1 MRKLT
6 KEQSNTLVY
15 LQQLLENHF
24 INKETK
30 AFIQL
35 KIPNS
40 KMHVLEMHIESFILS
55 EPHLSLLE
63 PLYISIRQALL
74 STSIPKL
81 ECIFNEITN

>member
-24 INKETK
+24 INKEIK
-30 AFIQL
+30 GLSQL

-40 KMHVLEMHIESFILS
+40 KMHVLEMHI
-55 EPHLSLLE
+55 
-63 PLYISIRQALL
+63 
-74 STSIPKL
+74 
-81 ECIFNEITN
+81 